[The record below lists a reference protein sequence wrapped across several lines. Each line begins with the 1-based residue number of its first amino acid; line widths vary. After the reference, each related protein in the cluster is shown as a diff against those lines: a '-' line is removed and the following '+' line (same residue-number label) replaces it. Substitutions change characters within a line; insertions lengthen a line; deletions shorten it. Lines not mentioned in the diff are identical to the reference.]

1 MPLSDDPAKRARQ
14 LANLQPGA
22 GAGREG
28 QAPALVHGARTV
40 SPERSPEWSPA
51 VDAAIRD
58 LEGRVGAELRDAAG
72 DLQAWAVPSIEAVA
86 LQRVAAWR
94 VDRYVADLEA
104 RGKLRPAD
112 VDLASKVAE
121 RYHRALEREALT
133 LRSRIEAH
141 GAAFDLAQHWSG
153 AGDDDAPAG
162 GEGEPVAAVA
172 HAAHEAGGELL
183 HDEPVDPRTDPLG
196 DDDGEGAGGGR

>member
-1 MPLSDDPAKRARQ
+1 MPLSHDPRKRANQ
-14 LANLQPGA
+14 LANLRPGA

-51 VDAAIRD
+51 VERAIAD
-58 LEGRVGAELRDAAG
+58 LEQRVGAELRDDDG
-72 DLQAWAVPSIEAVA
+72 VLLRWALPSIEAVA

-94 VDRYVADLEA
+94 VERYVADRET

-112 VDLASKVAE
+112 VDLASRVAE

-133 LRSRIEAH
+133 LRSRIEAKVQT
-141 GAAFDLAQHWSG
+141 FDLAQHWVEQ
-153 AGDDDAPAG
+153 DRDVDAD
-162 GEGEPVAAVA
+162 
-172 HAAHEAGGELL
+172 AHELRDG
-183 HDEPVDPRTDPLG
+183 TDG
-196 DDDGEGAGGGR
+196 